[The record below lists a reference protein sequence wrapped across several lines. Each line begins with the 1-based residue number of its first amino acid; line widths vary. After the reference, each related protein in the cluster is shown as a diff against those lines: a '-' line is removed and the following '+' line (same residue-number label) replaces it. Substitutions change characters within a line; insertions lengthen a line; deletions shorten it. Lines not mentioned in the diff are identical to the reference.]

1 MEEQTIVGFQEPE
14 PMQALLNRSKAGTKT
29 KPGSSNFEKQEQ
41 KRKPTTRPVISGR
54 KSLGQ
59 PGTFWFAKYF

>member
-29 KPGSSNFEKQEQ
+29 KPGSSNFEKQELN
-41 KRKPTTRPVISGR
+41 KADT
-54 KSLGQ
+54 
-59 PGTFWFAKYF
+59 